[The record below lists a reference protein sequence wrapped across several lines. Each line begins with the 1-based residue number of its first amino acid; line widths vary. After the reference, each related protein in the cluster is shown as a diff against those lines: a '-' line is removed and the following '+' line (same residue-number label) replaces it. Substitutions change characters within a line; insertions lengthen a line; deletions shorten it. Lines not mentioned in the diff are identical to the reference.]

1 MTNDALSVV
10 SVIFTTVF
18 RLFNSWYIP
27 GTNVTPAVAFFGILF
42 VVTFFRVFGKLF
54 GLFESSQAHSKAE
67 ERRQSRQSRKGS

>member
-10 SVIFTTVF
+10 SALFTTVF

-42 VVTFFRVFGKLF
+42 ISIIFRILRKVL
-54 GLFESSQAHSKAE
+54 GLWGDDE
-67 ERRQSRQSRKGS
+67 